1 MAYHHALACISSP
14 KVYIISRRLYP
25 LSQWWYTR
33 LSPWWYA
40 KLRFDDMHACGVIW
54 YVSSSLYKNSWKYL
68 FCAMAKNKSARV
80 IGCSREQ
87 RPQMEQGNGTKV
99 IGGATLWRLCRQYH
113 FAPVEKKLTSF
124 DLYLIR
130 QAHAQVPFAI
140 FRGKNNKNAGGIGVE
155 KTEKWY

>member
-113 FAPVEKKLTSF
+113 FAPVEKNWLVSTCILSDKHTPKCHL
-124 DLYLIR
+124 
-130 QAHAQVPFAI
+130 PFLGAKI
-140 FRGKNNKNAGGIGVE
+140 TKMQGG
-155 KTEKWY
+155 